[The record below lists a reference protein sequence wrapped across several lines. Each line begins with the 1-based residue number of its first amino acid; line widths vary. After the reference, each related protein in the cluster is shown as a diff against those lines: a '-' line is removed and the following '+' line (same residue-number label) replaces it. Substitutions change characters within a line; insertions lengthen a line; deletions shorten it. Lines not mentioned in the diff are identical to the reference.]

1 MKFWF
6 YWEAFKTQQVFQGK
20 MVSEEVEVCSFMY
33 IYLFKKALVS
43 AAFPVK
49 LLPVGHGSLL
59 LGGMHWCVPWAEVP
73 AHGEQEQTHSEA
85 FLLTCGFP
93 SPLPC
98 RPLIAK
104 KNPKIP
110 MSKMMTVLGA
120 KWREF
125 SANNPFK
132 GSSAAA
138 AAAAVAAAVETVTV
152 APPLAA
158 SPQQSALP
166 TVIRKAK
173 TKEGKGRCQ
182 PRWAEWGAALTSAGP
197 AEPASRIFRLMK
209 VGKRLQAGDMLQ
221 HSGKAKAVPGVCLQL
236 PCPLQKSQRGLCFVN
251 HGRSP
256 WQPLDLL
263 DFWQFLSK

>member
-1 MKFWF
+1 M
-6 YWEAFKTQQVFQGK
+6 
-20 MVSEEVEVCSFMY
+20 
-33 IYLFKKALVS
+33 
-43 AAFPVK
+43 
-49 LLPVGHGSLL
+49 H
-59 LGGMHWCVPWAEVP
+59 HWCISRAEV
-73 AHGEQEQTHSEA
+73 AAGNEQERTCSKA
-85 FLLTCGFP
+85 FLLMRGFP
-93 SPLPC
+93 FHPCC

-173 TKEGKGRCQ
+173 TKEGKGRYQ
-182 PRWAEWGAALTSAGP
+182 SRWAEW
-197 AEPASRIFRLMK
+197 
-209 VGKRLQAGDMLQ
+209 
-221 HSGKAKAVPGVCLQL
+221 
-236 PCPLQKSQRGLCFVN
+236 RGCS
-251 HGRSP
+251 H
-256 WQPLDLL
+256 Q
-263 DFWQFLSK
+263 